1 MDILLLLL
9 PLEKTKFVL
18 KFPPQF
24 VLSTVHN
31 NNEYIQQYNRFGQSN
46 TMNNVSQSNKYS

>member
-1 MDILLLLL
+1 MDTLLLLL

-18 KFPPQF
+18 KFSPQS

-31 NNEYIQQYNRFGQSN
+31 NNEYMQQYNGSGQSN
-46 TMNNVSQSNKYS
+46 TINNE